1 MDYGRNMP
9 ESISFGTWLR
19 QRRRTLDLTQKT
31 FAQRVGCAEIT
42 VRRMEADEYK
52 PSNELALMLF
62 EKLGISESERP
73 QWVRFA
79 RGLAE
84 HPNERTTSQIREQ
97 KTNLPTSLTSFIG
110 REKEKAEIIKLV
122 KKNRLVSLVGA
133 GGIGKS
139 RLSLQAGFAVLNDF
153 PNGIWLVELAPLS
166 DPALVP
172 QVIAT
177 TLGLIEQSSR
187 SPLNILR
194 DFLQSKRTLLIIDNC
209 EHLIQACAQLAET
222 LLHACPDLQILATS
236 REALGVAGENLYLV
250 PTLTTPDPINA
261 TLDTLS
267 QYEAVQ
273 LFLERAQSAV
283 ADFSLTQDN
292 ASAVAQVC
300 YHLDGIPLAVE
311 LAAARVKLLR
321 VEEIAAHLHDR
332 FRLLTSGARTAL
344 PRHQTLQALID
355 WSYELLSEPERRLL
369 CDLSVFAGGW
379 TLEAAE
385 AVCAREEIEQY
396 EILDLLTQLVNK
408 SLVIAERKQGRETR
422 YGLLETIRQYMQR
435 KLHESGG
442 GVQIRSWHA
451 RYYMYLAEEAEPK
464 LSSNEQVRWLA
475 RLDQEL
481 DNLRA
486 AIGYAL
492 SNDEMMVALRLE
504 GALWYFLYIRGY
516 HDEGRLYM
524 KETLSRSDAM
534 KPVASRAKVL
544 NGAGFIAWVQSDYD
558 EARSLLERGLIIGRE
573 LDDKSSIA
581 VSLRYLGA
589 VALSTGEFAF
599 ARSCLKEVLSMP
611 LQLIGSDGLGWSLNF
626 LGDLEIHRGDYDEA
640 KVLFERSV
648 VLLRQL
654 DAKDLLAY
662 PLRRLGQLALRRN
675 DPVTAKALC
684 RESLELNLRVGDRR
698 AVAACLAGMATI
710 SLEERKYERAA
721 TLLGVVDAQLDK
733 LTAPLFY
740 TDRVVYEHTLQ
751 LLHEA
756 LDEKIYSAAYAIGR
770 AMPLEQAIAL
780 AADENSR

>member
-710 SLEERKYERAA
+710 SLEERKFERAA

>member
-84 HPNERTTSQIREQ
+84 HPNQRTTSQIREQ

>member
-222 LLHACPDLQILATS
+222 LLHACPDLHILATS

>member
-751 LLHEA
+751 LLHGA